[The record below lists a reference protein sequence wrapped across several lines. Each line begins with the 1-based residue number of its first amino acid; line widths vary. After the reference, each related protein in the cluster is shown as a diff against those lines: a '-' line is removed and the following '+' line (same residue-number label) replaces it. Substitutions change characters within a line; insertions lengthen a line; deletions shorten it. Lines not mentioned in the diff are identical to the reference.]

1 MDRFAADQRSGF
13 AERKVAEKGTIAV
26 VVAVARNGQVLDQGA
41 EHVEHIAVG
50 GAVAAESAEVPADFA
65 DATDPKLAA
74 AHFSTDVAAALAV
87 APDGVDIEF
96 VVPFHTH

>member
-1 MDRFAADQRSGF
+1 MDKFAADQRSGF
-13 AERKVAEKGTIAV
+13 AERKVDEKGMIAV
-26 VVAVARNGQVLDQGA
+26 VVARNGQVLDQGA

-50 GAVAAESAEVPADFA
+50 GAAAAESAEVLADFA

-87 APDGVDIEF
+87 APDGVDIDF
-96 VVPFHTH
+96 VMPFHTH